1 MGRSLSGSGTYSGGG
16 TGTTATPDVSQ
27 TLTDAANIDWNI
39 SKGNIATVTLS
50 GNRVINNPTNLKVG
64 GVSLFVRQDSVG
76 NRSVTSWGS
85 IFHWPEKVP
94 PQLSTAAN
102 AVDMISGVCD
112 GTNIWVSYVRNM

>member
-1 MGRSLSGSGTYSGGG
+1 MGRSLSGSGTYSGG

-64 GVSLFVRQDSVG
+64 GVSLFVRQDATG
-76 NRSVTSWGS
+76 NRTVTSWGS
-85 IFHWPEKVP
+85 VFHWPEKVAP
-94 PQLSTAAN
+94 VLSTAAN
-102 AVDMISGVCD
+102 AVDLISGICD
-112 GTNIWVSYVRNM
+112 GTNIYVSYIRNM